1 MIEFSLN
8 LISYAFPRRAR
19 LLSAHQYTD
28 VFKQPDLVISDGPLR
43 IRVKKNTID
52 HSRLGL
58 VISKRVF
65 SKAVRRNRIKRL
77 IRNRFRQEINSLPSI
92 DLIIQLFAELDDKR
106 LHQLLERQF
115 LILERKEDLR
125 KSDF

>member
-1 MIEFSLN
+1 MN

-28 VFKQPDLVISDGPLR
+28 VFKQPDLVVSDGPLR
-43 IRVKKNTID
+43 IRVKKNTLD

-58 VISKRVF
+58 VIAKRVF
-65 SKAVRRNRIKRL
+65 SKAVRRNKIKRI
-77 IRNRFRQEINSLPSI
+77 IRDRFRRELNSLPSV
-92 DLIIQLFAELDDKR
+92 DLVIQLFAELDDKR
-106 LHQLLERQF
+106 LDQLLERQF
-115 LILERKEDLR
+115 LILERKEGLS